1 MYIRLKR
8 NKFLVDI
15 NEKDYYIDSIDT
27 YDYSD
32 YKYWSELTQKIVE
45 I

>member
-1 MYIRLKR
+1 MGFNLYR
-8 NKFLVDI
+8 N

-32 YKYWSELTQKIVE
+32 YKHWSELTQKIVE